1 MYSCA
6 LAQTINSFLR
16 TLLLKKT
23 YTVASSL
30 EVTFKKTLFFEV
42 GIMNQN
48 NIFDKV
54 EKKTGVKMD
63 EILKIAD
70 SVKHANFK
78 DEATVRNLIRRI
90 GKVANRS
97 VNKQTEDQIVDAIV
111 NGSQPLNFDTIAK
124 MLNNKR

>member
-1 MYSCA
+1 
-6 LAQTINSFLR
+6 
-16 TLLLKKT
+16 
-23 YTVASSL
+23 
-30 EVTFKKTLFFEV
+30 
-42 GIMNQN
+42 MNQN